1 MKRTIII
8 LVIVLISSN
17 LYLFSQKKT
26 TENDSISCAIPSFV
40 FDDIEF
46 YEKYA
51 PLDSVPNWVKRK
63 VTSKEYKL
71 WKKLSRYFF
80 VDHTVLLNDEL
91 NEKQKEELYN
101 EIKRICKEVEEG
113 VYNAP
118 IHVRLTLNN
127 LSLKTTLCHKWKIIE
142 RTLIDEHLSYNKI
155 SCMVYQAQ
163 KDKNAGMKTT
173 VWYTYNDI
181 TKDMNVI
188 NFVLSPADTQQND
201 EKSNTFYRYQK
212 TEKKFYGYC
221 SGTIS
226 YLYNGEN
233 IKESYQTNF
242 TFYPDKMERW
252 IRKGWDF

>member
-1 MKRTIII
+1 
-8 LVIVLISSN
+8 
-17 LYLFSQKKT
+17 
-26 TENDSISCAIPSFV
+26 
-40 FDDIEF
+40 
-46 YEKYA
+46 
-51 PLDSVPNWVKRK
+51 
-63 VTSKEYKL
+63 
-71 WKKLSRYFF
+71 
-80 VDHTVLLNDEL
+80 
-91 NEKQKEELYN
+91 
-101 EIKRICKEVEEG
+101 
-113 VYNAP
+113 
-118 IHVRLTLNN
+118 
-127 LSLKTTLCHKWKIIE
+127 
-142 RTLIDEHLSYNKI
+142 
-155 SCMVYQAQ
+155 MVYQAQ